1 MQVKPLI
8 ASNLN
13 PGMLFLEQQKDLNV
27 YIANLLSQVNSG
39 QALRPN
45 QKLKITAY
53 SDHLPFVYKTVE
65 IAYRD
70 FNAGLVSVSLK
81 EQALEDLKAR
91 YGIREDFDYKE
102 QKELELK
109 QQGAAFI
116 TFDKTTSLYSEAGL
130 SAQDEK
136 DLIKSISDFIPDDV
150 QKELA
155 INPEEILSGCLNLR
169 RGQPL
174 AILGSREHLPQMLQ
188 LAEWAYQNGTKLID
202 ISINEKKEFDLAI
215 PFYKYAS
222 KSILS
227 EVPESVVAR
236 SKEFLEKG
244 TASLYLEG
252 TDPSKYENIDPA
264 KIQLAQT
271 GILKKTK
278 PYEDRLTI
286 ENPWCI
292 YYLPTTASAGAAGY
306 ASLKDAAIEARKI
319 TRVGKLTEHI
329 ANLKKTEE
337 KLNAVVKQGYNI
349 LHFLSVRPNT
359 ETPDG
364 KTDLRVGLTPKSIF
378 ISGTAITPS
387 GQVYIPNIPTEE
399 CFTTPDWTKTKGTVS
414 MTRPVSLNGSIV
426 DGIQMEFNEGK
437 LIKANATKNPDVL
450 LEWLEKNE
458 NADKLG
464 EIAVVAGSPIFDLGK
479 IFNSILL
486 DENATCHFAL
496 GNSYSDCIEGTNDIA
511 NHDEREIYMRNLS
524 CNNSPV
530 HIDFMIG
537 GPNVMVFAEK
547 VNGSDRKVLIKDNKF
562 QI

>member
-1 MQVKPLI
+1 MWVPPTQISSQPVQSTFLVKKNLI
-8 ASNLN
+8 V
-13 PGMLFLEQQKDLNV
+13 F
-27 YIANLLSQVNSG
+27 ANKLLSQVNSG
-39 QALRPN
+39 QPLRPN

-53 SDHLPFVYKTVE
+53 SDHLPFVYKMVE
-65 IAYRD
+65 VAYRD
-70 FNAGLVSVSLK
+70 FNAGLVSVSFK

-91 YGIREDFDYKE
+91 YGITEDFDYKK

-116 TFDKTTSLYSEAGL
+116 AFDKTSSPYSEAGL

-136 DLIKSISDFIPDDV
+136 DLIKSIYDFISDDV
-150 QKELA
+150 QRELA

-169 RGQPL
+169 KGQSL
-174 AILGSREHLPQMLQ
+174 SISGSREHLPQILQ
-188 LAEWAYQNGTKLID
+188 LAEWAYRNSTKLID
-202 ISINEKKEFDLAI
+202 VSVDEKKEFDLAI

-222 KSILS
+222 ETVLS

-236 SKEFLEKG
+236 PKEFLEKG
-244 TASLYLEG
+244 TARLYLDGE
-252 TDPSKYENIDPA
+252 DPSKYEDVDPA
-264 KIQLAQT
+264 RIQLAQT
-271 GILKKTK
+271 GILKKIK
-278 PYEDRLTI
+278 PYGERLTI

-306 ASLKDAAIEARKI
+306 TSLKDAAVEARKI

-329 ANLKKTEE
+329 VNLKKTEE
-337 KLNAVVKQGYNI
+337 KLNVVVKQGHNT

-359 ETPDG
+359 EIPDG

-387 GQVYIPNIPTEE
+387 GQIYIPNIPTEE

-437 LIKANATKNPDVL
+437 VIKANATKNLDVL

-464 EIAVVAGSPIFDLGK
+464 EIALVAGSPIFDLGK

-496 GNSYSDCIEGTNDIA
+496 GSSYSDCIEGTNDIA
-511 NHDEREIYMRNLS
+511 NHDEREIYMGNLN

-547 VNGSDRKVLIKDNKF
+547 VTGSDRKVLIKDNKF